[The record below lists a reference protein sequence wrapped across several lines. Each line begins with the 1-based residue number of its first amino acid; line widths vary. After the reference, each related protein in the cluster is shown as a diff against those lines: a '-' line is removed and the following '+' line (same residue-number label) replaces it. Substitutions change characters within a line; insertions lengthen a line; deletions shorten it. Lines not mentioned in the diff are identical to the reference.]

1 MEKPVLTSVSLIAF
15 LLCTPLVK
23 AQNAGTA
30 ATGDGANTTQ
40 TTFQNNGATQVK
52 HDNSAFDRSQQLGT
66 GQGAGKDTKSTKT
79 KDYLEN
85 SENGGL
91 PETST
96 KLIAPDS
103 VSPKPIGRQAQTLGF
118 QKGIDEEYK
127 GPYQTS
133 GASGGTLPYTSTGAV
148 DIDIIG
154 GGSSG
159 GGVDGVPDGVPAS
172 QWKSNKSQ
180 WGSYQNDD
188 AAPTYGL
195 EDSYGF
201 IGDD

>member
-1 MEKPVLTSVSLIAF
+1 MTKQAIATAALVAC
-15 LLCTPLVK
+15 LLCSPLVK

-79 KDYLEN
+79 KNYLEN

-91 PETST
+91 PEAST
-96 KLIAPDS
+96 KLMAPES

-118 QKGIDEEYK
+118 QKGVDEEYK
-127 GPYQTS
+127 GPYQNS
-133 GASGGTLPYTSTGAV
+133 SASGGTLPYTSTAAV

-154 GGSSG
+154 GGTNGS
-159 GGVDGVPDGVPAS
+159 DGVPDGIPAS

>member
-1 MEKPVLTSVSLIAF
+1 MKKPVLATASLVAC

-23 AQNAGTA
+23 AQSAGGTA

-79 KDYLEN
+79 KNYLEN
-85 SENGGL
+85 SANGGL

-96 KLIAPDS
+96 TLIAPES

-118 QKGIDEEYK
+118 QKGVDEEYK
-127 GPYQTS
+127 GPYQSS
-133 GASGGTLPYTSTGAV
+133 GKSGGTLPYTSTGAV
-148 DIDIIG
+148 DIEITGG
-154 GGSSG
+154 GGSDA
-159 GGVDGVPDGVPAS
+159 DGADVIPAS